1 MTLHWNADKYAQ
13 DFHFVPQYGLEL
25 IQFID
30 KVPNMTVLDLGCGN
44 GVLTKKI
51 AEQGIHVMGLDA
63 SSDFLKQAVTNY
75 PEISFLNADATNFE
89 LPEKADAVFSN
100 AVLHWIPQDKQI
112 DMMKCVYHSLNTGG
126 QFVFEL
132 GGNGNNSLIHQ
143 ALKETF
149 EENGYEYHMPFYF
162 PTIGT
167 YSSLLEQVG
176 FKVVYAVLFDRPT
189 VLKGE
194 NGMYDWLQ
202 MFIKSPFQDINI
214 ADKEKICLQTVE
226 KLRDSLY
233 HNDVWYAD
241 YVRLRCKAKKV

>member
-1 MTLHWNADKYAQ
+1 M
-13 DFHFVPQYGLEL
+13 
-25 IQFID
+25 
-30 KVPNMTVLDLGCGN
+30 
-44 GVLTKKI
+44 
-51 AEQGIHVMGLDA
+51 
-63 SSDFLKQAVTNY
+63 
-75 PEISFLNADATNFE
+75 
-89 LPEKADAVFSN
+89 
-100 AVLHWIPQDKQI
+100 
-112 DMMKCVYHSLNTGG
+112 
-126 QFVFEL
+126 
-132 GGNGNNSLIHQ
+132 IHQ

-202 MFIKSPFQDINI
+202 MFIKSPIS
-214 ADKEKICLQTVE
+214 DKEKICLQTVE

-233 HNDVWYAD
+233 HNVVWYAD